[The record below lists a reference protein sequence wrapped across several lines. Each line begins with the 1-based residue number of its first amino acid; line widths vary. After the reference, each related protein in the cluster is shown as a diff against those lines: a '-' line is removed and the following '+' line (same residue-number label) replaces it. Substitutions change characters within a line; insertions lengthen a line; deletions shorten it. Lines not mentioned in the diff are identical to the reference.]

1 MNFNLEPVNLKI
13 DPEEINVNLDS
24 NSGSIAGVELLAN
37 NKHIDK
43 NLNNNVGDLNDLE
56 TQLNDLVMESEVP
69 EPPNNINMN
78 SNINSNMNNEPPIV
92 QSWDGFSK
100 LESIGGTDV
109 REEYVNTKEDTLR
122 EKFKY
127 LRLLEELEKKGV
139 TLTKK
144 YDMESSLLEMQGEY
158 ETLINEKEKSNSV
171 KFQGKMLMAMITGLE
186 FMNTKFDPFDVK
198 LDGWG
203 EQVNENLNEYDEI
216 FSELHEKY
224 KSKGKMAPE
233 IKLLFQLAGSG
244 IMIHMTNTMFKSSMP
259 GMDDIMRQNPD
270 LMHKFTQ
277 AAVDQMGK
285 NNPGFGNFMNM
296 SKPDN
301 NVSSRPDLNFAKQ
314 PEYRADMKGPDDIS
328 ELLSGLK
335 TKKDDDIESI
345 SVGDFKEV
353 NNENKPSK
361 SRRRRNNSDKNT
373 VSLNL

>member
-1 MNFNLEPVNLKI
+1 MNLNLEPINLSI
-13 DPEEINVNLDS
+13 DPEEVTVNLDT
-24 NSGSIAGVELLAN
+24 NKGSIAGVELLAN
-37 NKHIDK
+37 NKFRESDNKLENI
-43 NLNNNVGDLNDLE
+43 NDLNDLE
-56 TQLNDLVMESEVP
+56 TQLNDLVLESDVP
-69 EPPNNINMN
+69 PPPVNSVYDNIN
-78 SNINSNMNNEPPIV
+78 INNNEPDIV

-100 LESIGGTDV
+100 LDSIGGMDTK
-109 REEYVNTKEDTLR
+109 EEQAIKKEDTVK

>member
-69 EPPNNINMN
+69 GPPNNINMN
-78 SNINSNMNNEPPIV
+78 SNMKSNMNNEPPIV